1 MEEKM
6 SPITNAQRDQINK
19 SRRAFQK
26 ASVGTII
33 QNLQTYLG
41 ASGSV
46 TLTAVHTNASV
57 VTIETGLGTCT
68 GFLVQAFS
76 SGSIKGDPYV
86 HNLSGS
92 LLIKARSAVYGVS
105 GSFVLTAGDIVN
117 WIAW

>member
-1 MEEKM
+1 M
-6 SPITNAQRDQINK
+6 SPITNTQKDQINK
-19 SRRAFQK
+19 MNRASQK
-26 ASVGTII
+26 ASMGTVI
-33 QNLQTYLG
+33 QNLQTYVG
-41 ASGSV
+41 ASGS
-46 TLTAVHTNASV
+46 LTVGAVETNASV
-57 VTIETGLGTCT
+57 ITIATGLGTCA

>member
-1 MEEKM
+1 M
-6 SPITNAQRDQINK
+6 SPITNTQKDQINK
-19 SRRAFQK
+19 MNRASQK
-26 ASVGTII
+26 ASMGTVI
-33 QNLQTYLG
+33 QNLQTYVG
-41 ASGSV
+41 ASGS
-46 TLTAVHTNASV
+46 LTVSSVHTNASV
-57 VTIETGLGTCT
+57 ITIETGLGSCK